1 MEVITT
7 SAAITSI
14 ILYILKRLN
23 RILNTWNFIILQ
35 RRMLPI
41 IPKEAFEVPM
51 YLLNLIIMKV

>member
-35 RRMLPI
+35 RE
-41 IPKEAFEVPM
+41 KGVSEVPM

>member
-23 RILNTWNFIILQ
+23 RILNTWNFIIL
-35 RRMLPI
+35 
-41 IPKEAFEVPM
+41 KGVSEVPM